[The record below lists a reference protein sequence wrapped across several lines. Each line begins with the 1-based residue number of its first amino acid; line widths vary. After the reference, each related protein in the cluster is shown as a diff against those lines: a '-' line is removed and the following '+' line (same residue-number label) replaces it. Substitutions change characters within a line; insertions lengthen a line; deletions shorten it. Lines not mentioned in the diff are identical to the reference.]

1 MALTFDFINSIIEVP
16 SPTTSVSVQT
26 LINEIRDAE
35 DELNPAMTYPKIA
48 DAFGKQDLGGG
59 SLVGITLVLLNDWRL
74 RFQARPGPDTVACIV
89 TGGNLVAV
97 SGNPIAASA
106 YTTVTIAQ
114 SSSPTIAVPDSD
126 TNLLYLVESLVSKNR
141 SIGSYIYWN
150 PTTGDDASEGTTPA
164 KAVLTFAQAQTL
176 ATSGNGDT
184 IFCMA
189 TDASGITTV
198 TERLNV
204 TKNNL
209 RIRGSGYNFQLIPS
223 TPGTAT
229 VIISADNVELSGL
242 YITTAAGGTDNGIT
256 VTGDNALINDSWI
269 KATTGVG
276 IHISSAAR
284 TKITTCAIE
293 DATGNGITMGT
304 GTTLSKISTCIISS
318 CADGVELSGS
328 SISDN
333 IFENN
338 LIYNNSGYGIDVGAD
353 VLRTGVRLNHTFSGN
368 TSGSTRDLGTGTFI
382 ESSAGGASASEIAD
396 AVWDEVITGHTTA
409 STAGRTLRD
418 AKTRA
423 TLASLK

>member
-1 MALTFDFINSIIEVP
+1 MALVFDFINSIIEVP

-35 DELNPAMTYPKIA
+35 DELTPAMTYPKIA

-59 SLVGITLVLLNDWRL
+59 SLVGITLVLLDDWRL
-74 RFQARPGPDTVACIV
+74 RFEARPGPDTVACIV

-97 SGNPIAASA
+97 SGNPIAPSA
-106 YTTVTIAQ
+106 YTTVTVAQ
-114 SSSPTIAVPDSD
+114 SSSPTIATSDSE

-141 SIGSYIYWN
+141 GIGSYIYWD
-150 PTTGDDASEGTTPA
+150 PTSGDNANEGTTPS

-176 ATSGNGDT
+176 ATAGNGDT

-189 TDASGITTV
+189 TDSSGITTV
-198 TERLNV
+198 TEKLNI

-209 RIRGSGYNFQLIPS
+209 RLRGSGYNFQLVPS
-223 TPGTAT
+223 TNGNPT
-229 VIISADNVELSGL
+229 VTISADNVEVYGL

-256 VTGDNALINDSWI
+256 ITGDNTIIEDSWI
-269 KATTGVG
+269 SGATGNG
-276 IHISSAAR
+276 IDISSAAR
-284 TKITTCAIE
+284 TKIKSCAIE
-293 DATGNGITMGT
+293 DASAYGISMET
-304 GTTLSKISTCIISS
+304 GTTLSKVSTCIITG
-318 CADGVELSGS
+318 CTDGANLTGS

-338 LIYNNSGYGIDVGAD
+338 LIYNNSGYGISVGSG

-368 TSGSTRDLGTGTFI
+368 TSGSTQDLGTGTFI
-382 ESSAGGASASEIAD
+382 ESPSGGASASEIAD
-396 AVWDEVITGHTTA
+396 TVWDEIITGHTTA
-409 STAGRTLRD
+409 NSAGKTLRD